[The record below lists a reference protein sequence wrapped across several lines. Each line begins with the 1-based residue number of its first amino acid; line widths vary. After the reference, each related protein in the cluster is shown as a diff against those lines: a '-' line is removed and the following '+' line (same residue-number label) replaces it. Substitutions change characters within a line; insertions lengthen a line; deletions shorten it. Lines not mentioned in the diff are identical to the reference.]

1 MSSLYGF
8 KIKVAL
14 LFSALF
20 SSLSLLAACENA
32 GMVKESKTQEA
43 TPAQTSNVE
52 IDGALGKLSA
62 VVYRPEL
69 QDGEKTLLVV
79 LMHGFTSNKQ
89 ERVMTAIASG
99 LQKKGIAYIRF
110 DFNGHGESEG
120 DFQNMTVANEIE
132 DAKKVY
138 KYARSLDFVSDIA
151 LLGHSQGGVV
161 ASMVA
166 GELGVENISGLV
178 LMAPAAVLKDNALNG
193 EMFGIRFDPVNIP
206 EYVSVFNRRVGRE
219 YIKVAQTLPIYETA
233 VRYAGPVCI
242 IHGTS
247 DEIVRYSYG
256 IRYKYGYKGAELH
269 LIENENH
276 AFTRKLDEA
285 QNIAVDFLE
294 SLNKK

>member
-151 LLGHSQGGVV
+151 LL
-161 ASMVA
+161 
-166 GELGVENISGLV
+166 
-178 LMAPAAVLKDNALNG
+178 
-193 EMFGIRFDPVNIP
+193 
-206 EYVSVFNRRVGRE
+206 
-219 YIKVAQTLPIYETA
+219 
-233 VRYAGPVCI
+233 
-242 IHGTS
+242 
-247 DEIVRYSYG
+247 
-256 IRYKYGYKGAELH
+256 
-269 LIENENH
+269 
-276 AFTRKLDEA
+276 
-285 QNIAVDFLE
+285 
-294 SLNKK
+294 